1 MWRLNERGFSDV
13 GGKVRSYFN
22 VILVKYFF
30 FFFFLRKLL
39 GSFEL
44 GGHMSGYIVN
54 GSFWLQG
61 SSRKL
66 L

>member
-22 VILVKYFF
+22 VILVKQIFF
-30 FFFFLRKLL
+30 FFVRKLL

-44 GGHMSGYIVN
+44 GGHMNGYIVN